1 MAQLKGIAINN
12 FRVFKAHTQFDFAPI
27 TILTGPNSSGKSS
40 LFKAL
45 LMLAD
50 SAKKYRL
57 TELDFTGEGHYLG
70 NFEDVLNSES
80 GSDTLTFDLTFT
92 GEKDILFG
100 MLEEGFSLRLEYK
113 KGELVSFVLYA
124 ETFPRQWEYIY
135 TIINTEYPDKYLQ
148 QFNHPLVSQAYDKW
162 IDERKIT
169 TLSLIEQQ
177 IIEQEEADKFGKIEG
192 LFINKSYL
200 FNLLSSFDID
210 SVKSFL
216 KRVEH
221 EVACIY
227 ILNQSSF
234 PLINEYM
241 IDERMEERIFDIDIN
256 NMDKDIIKEE
266 PYFGGFID
274 ESEIE
279 FLYVPT
285 LSELFSE
292 SFLEEYNDYFK
303 VIGDI
308 QAYQILTER
317 FHIYESLIVKDMSK
331 IKELIINSIDSLQ
344 RNAYLEAIRA
354 NVKRLY
360 AYQSQGTSINFT
372 LLELSRLLSSEKQS
386 SPIHSFLKNSV
397 QRFGIGDDLKIKNIE
412 GAANK
417 ITLLRKEHEINL
429 ADLGYG
435 FTQFLAIPLK
445 LITTLDLKKVIM
457 PHTRQENGLINIGHK
472 FYMNPVDGYFYVK
485 RYFFSQ
491 TDNGIVMESDGKPP
505 ERLEKYHFPAVNGPL
520 FLLEEP
526 ETNLHPK
533 LQSMLA
539 DFFVEACRTFEMT
552 LVAETHSEYL
562 VRKLQYLVSKGEIRP
577 QDVVIY
583 YFYPP
588 AEVPEGRN
596 QVERINIQSDG
607 RLDNEFGSG
616 FFDESAK
623 LMMSLLTGEALN

>member
-50 SAKKYRL
+50 SAKKYQL
-57 TELDFTGEGHYLG
+57 TELDFTGESHYLG

-80 GSDTLTFDLTFT
+80 GSDTLTFDLDFT

-100 MLEEGFSLRLEYK
+100 MLEEGFSLRLEYDR
-113 KGELVSFVLYA
+113 KGLKEFSFLVPTTNKGSQLLFFSHRKEEDNKTYYRFFHFTKVLIDGY
-124 ETFPRQWEYIY
+124 
-135 TIINTEYPDKYLQ
+135 NKYLMK
-148 QFNHPLVSQAYDKW
+148 NHSIGDENNNNSPSKDFVSEILQKQPLLQYLQGFDIESVNNF
-162 IDERKIT
+162 ID
-169 TLSLIEQQ
+169 SLENK
-177 IIEQEEADKFGKIEG
+177 IIEIAQEARGKLQLEISVIWTLIDVPFSPG
-192 LFINKSYL
+192 DIA
-200 FNLLSSFDID
+200 FDEDGNETVITEKVCNNYKARIRRFKD
-210 SVKSFL
+210 S
-216 KRVEH
+216 
-221 EVACIY
+221 IG
-227 ILNQSSF
+227 
-234 PLINEYM
+234 
-241 IDERMEERIFDIDIN
+241 D
-256 NMDKDIIKEE
+256 
-266 PYFGGFID
+266 
-274 ESEIE
+274 
-279 FLYVPT
+279 
-285 LSELFSE
+285 
-292 SFLEEYNDYFK
+292 EYNDYM
-303 VIGDI
+303 DI
-308 QAYQILTER
+308 VGNFIIEELLSPNFLSFSNKLDSDIRKLNE
-317 FHIYESLIVKDMSK
+317 K
-331 IKELIINSIDSLQ
+331 IKKAITEISEIS
-344 RNAYLEAIRA
+344 YLEAIRA
-354 NVKRLY
+354 NTKRIY
-360 AYQSQGTSINFT
+360 AYQSQGTGIND
-372 LLELSRLLSSEKQS
+372 LLLSYQRKISRLKSDAGLQK
-386 SPIHSFLKNSV
+386 FLKNYIV
-397 QRFGIGDDLKIKNIE
+397 RFNIGDDLEITNIE

-417 ITLLRKEHEINL
+417 INILRKGNKINL

-435 FTQFLAIPLK
+435 FTQFIAIPLK
-445 LITTLDLKKVIM
+445 IATTCQARRTHILKDKFVSSNIQYYLD
-457 PHTRQENGLINIGHK
+457 PT
-472 FYMNPVDGYFYVK
+472 DGYIYEEK
-485 RYFFSQ
+485 Y
-491 TDNGIVMESDGKPP
+491 NKPP
-505 ERLEKYHFPAVNGPL
+505 LLSSISTTSEELHVEYIKRLEKFNLPAVNGPL

-577 QDVVIY
+577 QDVAIY

-596 QVERINIQSDG
+596 QVERINIQPDG